1 MLFGPG
7 SSLFQILRDRL
18 GLTYKQ
24 HCMFL
29 ATIVAA
35 SQLGMPSTR
44 LYQEDRVS
52 TNGLMDKEEL
62 MGILHMIASEKA
74 DGGDTIWMQV
84 EEAFNLIAKGKLSER
99 GGANVI
105 VAPDDDKLHYLF
117 SKTSDMYGLKQVCH
131 IQTN

>member
-1 MLFGPG
+1 
-7 SSLFQILRDRL
+7 
-18 GLTYKQ
+18 
-24 HCMFL
+24 
-29 ATIVAA
+29 
-35 SQLGMPSTR
+35 
-44 LYQEDRVS
+44 
-52 TNGLMDKEEL
+52 MDKQEL
-62 MGILHMIASEKA
+62 MGILHMIATEKA
-74 DGGDTIWMQV
+74 GSGDTIWMQV